1 MMPETDEATPR
12 LMPQFVRGQWLQRKD
27 TPDVAGKFIRYNP
40 RLAGHVDVWMPGRYT
55 WISPAD
61 EWEPTS
67 TRCPECGHRLEAV
80 MHHDELRLSGDVLGA
95 CRYYCPVCRVPR

>member
-1 MMPETDEATPR
+1 MTEEHAASRPTAR
-12 LMPQFVRGQWLQRKD
+12 QFARGQWLQRKD

-67 TRCPECGHRLEAV
+67 TRCPECGAGLQVAAAD
-80 MHHDELRLSGDVLGA
+80 DELRPLIGGVA
-95 CRYYCPVCRVPR
+95 THYFYCPVCKVPR